1 MSITNIIQSKYF
13 YNIIRKALEIM
24 DVRIMRHGEVTAYF
38 LYKMLQTDGIYSEQ
52 ELADYT
58 MIGMMHD
65 IGMIKTGYSKRIVD
79 RETKGVWAHSVYGY
93 LFFRYL
99 SPIGD

>member
-1 MSITNIIQSKYF
+1 MSITNIIQSKDV

-65 IGMIKTGYSKRIVD
+65 MTKRKLCCTI
-79 RETKGVWAHSVYGY
+79 TFLSVCMA
-93 LFFRYL
+93 
-99 SPIGD
+99 